1 MGWRGPFL
9 VQRTTQH
16 KENSRCR
23 LSRTRLW
30 CGRLVE
36 ELMGG
41 GDVSLVAEILSPDFV
56 EHEELPP
63 GTPSGYEGF
72 AQYVTML
79 HAAFPDFTLTVE
91 DMVAE
96 GDKVTVR
103 HTGTGTHEGEFM
115 GMPATGKSITIPGID
130 ILRVKDGKVVEHGGL
145 TDMSAMM

>member
-1 MGWRGPFL
+1 MSIEQNKAL
-9 VQRTTQH
+9 VR
-16 KENSRCR
+16 
-23 LSRTRLW
+23 
-30 CGRLVE
+30 RLVE
-36 ELMGG
+36 DLMGG

-130 ILRVKDGKVVEHGGL
+130 ILRVKDGKVVEHWGL